1 MKKLKQIVPAAPG
14 TTVIWYNHCHDIT
27 VAEPVLFWGV
37 SNESE
42 GEDGPKCSFVVPL
55 VVNELGGFWNP
66 LEMPERTFPE
76 GDKRHDR
83 ESVIIA
89 YDIPGWGRIQ
99 LASDTGSRHEQTAP
113 DFVQDLC
120 WNGGRQP

>member
-27 VAEPVLFWGV
+27 IAEPVLFWGV
-37 SNESE
+37 GNEDE
-42 GEDGPKCSFVVPL
+42 GENRCSFVVPL
-55 VVNELGGFWNP
+55 VVNELGGFWTS

-89 YDIPGWGRIQ
+89 YEIPGWGRIQ
-99 LASDTGSRHEQTAP
+99 LASDVGSRHEQTAP

-120 WNGGRQP
+120 WKGERQP